1 MSIIRTEV
9 SGYHHIGFYDTE
21 FIIKG
26 TLYIDTRKYSF
37 LHYDGAFGF
46 SRLEIKAGKVK
57 ASYDEAEGFQM
68 QQGKEAPE
76 GGLLNANRKDAIKQ
90 IQEAAISKKHADY
103 NGKNIATCI

>member
-46 SRLEIKAGKVK
+46 SRLEIK
-57 ASYDEAEGFQM
+57 
-68 QQGKEAPE
+68 PE
-76 GGLLNANRKDAIKQ
+76 R
-90 IQEAAISKKHADY
+90 
-103 NGKNIATCI
+103 